1 MTKKYTLDNGLVIV
15 GEEINYVN
23 SVSFGIWIDVGSR
36 HEDEYTNGM
45 SHFIEHML
53 FKGTKNRTAK
63 KIAEEVDNLGGNIN
77 AFTSK
82 ETTCYYVKMLDEH
95 IESGINIL
103 ADMILNPLF
112 LDEDI
117 SKERSVILEEINM
130 YEDSPEDLAH
140 DILFEMIYKNQGIG
154 RNILGTK
161 TSLQKIKKENMIKF
175 FEEHYVPSNC
185 VISICGNFDFDN
197 MVELIEQKFKG
208 WNNKKNKNIDINN
221 CNFNLGIV
229 TRNKDIEQMNLCMG
243 LESIGLESEHIYALS
258 IVNNIFGSSMS
269 SRLFQNI
276 REDQGTV
283 YSIYS
288 YLTLNKGLGV
298 FNIAC
303 SMSEKNIYKVY
314 NSIVNEIKLI
324 REYSLTKDEIKRSKE
339 QLKGNY
345 ILGLES
351 TSSRMMSMGKSQILL
366 NKVNNPKDIINKINN
381 VTDDEIDNIIKD
393 IFNTDKIA
401 ISVVGKNSENLSF

>member
-1 MTKKYTLDNGLVIV
+1 MSKKCTLNNGLVIV
-15 GEEINYVN
+15 GEEIKHVN
-23 SVSFGIWIDVGSR
+23 SVSFGIWVGVGSR
-36 HEDEYTNGM
+36 YEDEYTNGM

-63 KIAEEVDNLGGNIN
+63 KIAQEVDSLGGHIN

-82 ETTCYYVKMLDEH
+82 EATCYYVKMLDEH

-103 ADMILNPLF
+103 SDMMLNPLF

-117 SKERSVILEEINM
+117 LKERSVILEEISM

-140 DILFEMIYKNQGIG
+140 DMLFKMIYKNQGVG
-154 RNILGTK
+154 RNILGTRS
-161 TSLQKIKKENMIKF
+161 SLQKIERDSMLEF
-175 FEEHYVPSNC
+175 FNKYYVPSNC
-185 VISICGNFDFDN
+185 VISVCGNFNFDD

-208 WNNKKNKNIDINN
+208 WNNKKDKNIDISN
-221 CNFNLGIV
+221 CNFNLGII
-229 TRNKDIEQMNLCMG
+229 TKNKDIEQMNLCMG
-243 LESIGLESEHIYALS
+243 LEGIGLESRQIYALS

-276 REDQGTV
+276 REEQGTV

-288 YLTLNKGLGV
+288 YLTLNKGLGA
-298 FNIAC
+298 FNIAS

-314 NSIVNEIKLI
+314 NSIVNEIRLI
-324 REYSLTKDEIKRSKE
+324 REKSLTKEEIKRSKE

-351 TSSRMMSMGKSQILL
+351 TSGRMMSMGKSQILL
-366 NKVNNPKDIINKINN
+366 NKVNNPKDIIKKINN
-381 VTDDEIDNIIKD
+381 VTDDEIDNIIKG

>member
-1 MTKKYTLDNGLVIV
+1 MSKKYTLDNGLVIV
-15 GEEINYVN
+15 GEEIKHVN

-36 HEDEYTNGM
+36 YEDEYTNGM

-63 KIAEEVDNLGGNIN
+63 KIAEEIDNLGGHIN

-82 ETTCYYVKMLDEH
+82 ETTCYYVKMIDEH

-112 LDEDI
+112 LDEDL

-140 DILFEMIYKNQGIG
+140 DMLVEMIYKNQGIG
-154 RNILGTK
+154 RNILGTRS
-161 TSLQKIKKENMIKF
+161 SLQKIKRENMMDF
-175 FEEHYVPSNC
+175 FNKHYVPNNC
-185 VISICGNFDFDN
+185 VISICGNFNFEN

-208 WNNKKNKNIDINN
+208 WNNKKDKNIDINN
-221 CNFNLGIV
+221 CDFNLGIV

-276 REDQGTV
+276 REEQGTV

-298 FNIAC
+298 FNISS

-314 NSIVNEIKLI
+314 NSIVDEIKLI
-324 REYSLTKDEIKRSKE
+324 KENSLTKEEIKRSKE

-381 VTDDEIDNIIKD
+381 VTDDEIDNIIKG

>member
-1 MTKKYTLDNGLVIV
+1 MSKKYTLDNGLVIV
-15 GEEINYVN
+15 GEEIKHVN
-23 SVSFGIWIDVGSR
+23 SVSFGVWIDVGSR
-36 HEDEYTNGM
+36 YEDEYTNGM

-63 KIAEEVDNLGGNIN
+63 KIAEEIDNLGGHIN

-82 ETTCYYVKMLDEH
+82 ETTCYYVKMIDEH
-95 IESGINIL
+95 IESGIDIL

-112 LDEDI
+112 LDEDL

-140 DILFEMIYKNQGIG
+140 DMLVEMIYKNQGIG
-154 RNILGTK
+154 RNILGTRS
-161 TSLQKIKKENMIKF
+161 SLEKIKRENMMDF
-175 FEEHYVPSNC
+175 FNKHYVPNNC
-185 VISICGNFDFDN
+185 VISICGNFNFEN

-208 WNNKKNKNIDINN
+208 WNNKKGKNIDINN

-243 LESIGLESEHIYALS
+243 LEGIGLESEDIYALS

-276 REDQGTV
+276 REEQGTV

-298 FNIAC
+298 FNISS
-303 SMSEKNIYKVY
+303 SMSEKNIYTVY

-324 REYSLTKDEIKRSKE
+324 REFSLTKEEIKRSKE

-393 IFNTDKIA
+393 IFKTDEIA

>member
-1 MTKKYTLDNGLVIV
+1 MSKKCTLDNGLVIV
-15 GEEINYVN
+15 GEEINHVN
-23 SVSFGIWIDVGSR
+23 SVSFGIWIGAGSR
-36 HEDEYTNGM
+36 YEDEHTNGM

-63 KIAEEVDNLGGNIN
+63 KIAQEVDSLGGQIN

-103 ADMILNPLF
+103 SDMILNPLF
-112 LDEDI
+112 LDQDI
-117 SKERSVILEEINM
+117 SKEKSVVLEEISM

-140 DILFEMIYKNQGIG
+140 DMLFEMIYKNQGIG
-154 RNILGTK
+154 RNILGTR
-161 TSLQKIKKENMIKF
+161 TSLQKIKREDMIEF
-175 FEEHYVPSNC
+175 FNNYYVPSNC
-185 VISICGNFDFDN
+185 VISISGNFDFDK
-197 MVELIEQKFKG
+197 MVEIIQRKFKG
-208 WNNKKNKNIDINN
+208 WNNKKDKNININN
-221 CNFNLGIV
+221 CNFNLGI
-229 TRNKDIEQMNLCMG
+229 TTKNKDIEQMNLCMG
-243 LESIGLESEHIYALS
+243 LEGIGLESEDIYALS

-276 REDQGTV
+276 REEQGTV

-288 YLTLNKGLGV
+288 YLTMNKGLGV
-298 FNIAC
+298 FNIAS

-314 NSIVNEIKLI
+314 NSIVNEIKSI
-324 REYSLTKDEIKRSKE
+324 RQNSLTKEEIKRSKE

-345 ILGLES
+345 ILSLES

-366 NKVNNPKDIINKINN
+366 NKINNPKDIINKINN
-381 VTDDEIDNIIKD
+381 VADGEIDNIIKEIFD
-393 IFNTDKIA
+393 IDKIA

>member
-1 MTKKYTLDNGLVIV
+1 MSKKYTLDNGLVIV
-15 GEEINYVN
+15 GEEINHVN
-23 SVSFGIWIDVGSR
+23 SVSFGIWVDVGSR
-36 HEDEYTNGM
+36 YEDEYTNGM

-63 KIAEEVDNLGGNIN
+63 KIAEEIDHLGGHIN

-82 ETTCYYVKMLDEH
+82 ETTCYYVKMIDEH

-140 DILFEMIYKNQGIG
+140 DMLFEMIYKNQGIG
-154 RNILGTK
+154 RNILGTR
-161 TSLQKIKKENMIKF
+161 TSLKKIKRENMVEF
-175 FEEHYVPSNC
+175 FNKYYVPNNC
-185 VISICGNFDFDN
+185 VISICGNFNFEN
-197 MVELIEQKFKG
+197 MVELIERKFKG
-208 WNNKKNKNIDINN
+208 WNNKKDKNIDINN
-221 CNFNLGIV
+221 CNFNLGII

-243 LESIGLESEHIYALS
+243 LESIGLESEDIYALS

-276 REDQGTV
+276 REEQGTV

-288 YLTLNKGLGV
+288 YLTLNKGVGV
-298 FNIAC
+298 FNISS
-303 SMSEKNIYKVY
+303 SMSEKNIYRVY
-314 NSIVNEIKLI
+314 NSIINEIKLI
-324 REYSLTKDEIKRSKE
+324 KENSLTKEEIKRSKE

-366 NKVNNPKDIINKINN
+366 NKVNNPKDILNKINN
-381 VTDDEIDNIIKD
+381 VTDDEIDNIIKG
-393 IFNTDKIA
+393 IFDTDKIA

>member
-1 MTKKYTLDNGLVIV
+1 MSKKYTLDNGIVIV

-36 HEDEYTNGM
+36 YEDEYTNGM

-82 ETTCYYVKMLDEH
+82 ETTCYYVKMIDEH
-95 IESGINIL
+95 IESGIDIL

-140 DILFEMIYKNQGIG
+140 DILFEMIYKNQGVG
-154 RNILGTK
+154 RNILGTR
-161 TSLQKIKKENMIKF
+161 TSLEKIKREHMVEF
-175 FEEHYVPSNC
+175 FYKYYVPNNC
-185 VISICGNFDFDN
+185 VISICGNFNFDN
-197 MVELIEQKFKG
+197 IVELIEERFKG
-208 WNNKKNKNIDINN
+208 WNNKKDKNIDINN
-221 CNFNLGIV
+221 CNFNLGMV
-229 TRNKDIEQMNLCMG
+229 TKSKDIEQMNLCMG
-243 LESIGLESEHIYALS
+243 LEGIGLESEDIYALS

-276 REDQGTV
+276 REEQGTV

-298 FNIAC
+298 FNIAS
-303 SMSEKNIYKVY
+303 SMSEKNIHKVY

-324 REYSLTKDEIKRSKE
+324 RENSLTKEEIKRSKE

-366 NKVNNPKDIINKINN
+366 NRVNNPKDIINKINN
-381 VTDDEIDNIIKD
+381 VTNDEIDNIIEG
-393 IFNTDKIA
+393 IFDTDKIA